1 MGEWGREGGGGG
13 GAAATCCLFGAD
25 PSYSSPASV
34 PRSQLNCCRS
44 QCLSC
49 GCARGGSSAV
59 EEEVGEE
66 VVVVKAAVVVVVVHA
81 EIPAV
86 LAPSGA
92 FGSGYVSALTRSAA
106 ALQTFHQLL

>member
-1 MGEWGREGGGGG
+1 MGEWGRGRGGG

-66 VVVVKAAVVVVVVHA
+66 VVVVKAVVVVVVHA